1 MTFLGLEVRT
11 DLPQVSYPTAIDYYV
26 FVSFMFIFFA
36 VVQVN
41 MILMIYHDDIS
52 NDSVI
57 ILCLNFFATF
67 ILTLYHL
74 YHFRLRLFTISPNL
88 EQVIL
93 ITGITIIC

>member
-52 NDSVI
+52 NDNSVI

-67 ILTLYHL
+67 I
-74 YHFRLRLFTISPNL
+74 
-88 EQVIL
+88 
-93 ITGITIIC
+93 

>member
-52 NDSVI
+52 NDIPSFH
-57 ILCLNFFATF
+57 LF
-67 ILTLYHL
+67 L
-74 YHFRLRLFTISPNL
+74 YHF
-88 EQVIL
+88 
-93 ITGITIIC
+93 

>member
-1 MTFLGLEVRT
+1 MIFINREATSDRISLGITTCLTMTFLGLEVRT

-52 NDSVI
+52 NETSLNSVI

-67 ILTLYHL
+67 I
-74 YHFRLRLFTISPNL
+74 
-88 EQVIL
+88 
-93 ITGITIIC
+93 